1 MKQKSGKCWG
11 KFTPKQMPNGNWR
24 LRWPVPGI
32 TKSGRAKKRTE
43 TFSTKSEAD
52 EFAAKVNRKFRRD
65 GFSKD
70 NRSLESDSPLE
81 HPPASETDIT
91 LHQAGQRY
99 IEAFERALENRG
111 KRLKKDA
118 SQKKRRANEVLSSGD
133 GNSDTYVSENTLR
146 IKYAPAIRLLCDK
159 DDLGAKLLRK
169 ITRSDLEEHLNFL
182 DLAISTY
189 NDRVNLFDRFFKWC
203 TAPRQGFT
211 DSSPAAGLR
220 KLDDEWTEPEILTV
234 DEITRVFRA
243 AEKIDPGI
251 IPLLTLRAHAGLRT
265 SESERIRE
273 DDLNWRYRFIDI
285 RGDVA
290 KRKSPDKPM
299 PRKIE
304 GLMQTFWHWMESV
317 GGPDAKIDKV
327 NRYKRLRAVFAEAG
341 VFYKRNC
348 LRHSFCSYAFA
359 LVGDDGRVRKWSGH
373 RSSTAFYQNY
383 VNVTLCTKREAE
395 DYFALTPSD
404 NHVARLGKRRKR
416 HQPTVA
422 WPCDVEF
429 ARMIAEMSNV
439 KIAEKLNCTEAAV
452 RKERKKRQ
460 LQGNGSR

>member
-1 MKQKSGKCWG
+1 MRHKSKKSWG
-11 KFTPKQMPNGNWR
+11 KFCPKQMPNGNWR

-32 TKSGRAKKRTE
+32 TKSGRPKKRTK
-43 TFSTKSEAD
+43 TFPTKSEAD
-52 EFAAKVNRKFRRD
+52 EFAAKVNRKFRRE
-65 GFSKD
+65 GFRND
-70 NRSLESDSPLE
+70 NRSLQSESSSKR
-81 HPPASETDIT
+81 PPPSEGDIT
-91 LHQAGQRY
+91 LHEAGQRY
-99 IEAFERALENRG
+99 IQAFEQALKNRG
-111 KRLKKDA
+111 KRLKNDS

-146 IKYAPAIRLLCDK
+146 IKYAPAIRLLCNKNDM
-159 DDLGAKLLRK
+159 GAKLLRK

-203 TAPRQGFT
+203 TSPRQSFT
-211 DSSPAAGLR
+211 DSSPAAGLQ

-251 IPLLTLRAHAGLRT
+251 IPLLTLRTHAGLRT

-273 DDLNWRYRFIDI
+273 DDLNWRYKFIDI

-304 GLMQTFWHWMESV
+304 VLMQTFWHWMESV
-317 GGPDAKIDKV
+317 GGPDARIDKV
-327 NRYKRLRAVFAEAG
+327 NRYKRLRAVFAEAY

-373 RSSTAFYQNY
+373 RSPTAFYQNY
-383 VNVTLCTKREAE
+383 VNVTLCTKQEAE
-395 DYFALTPSD
+395 DYFALTPVG
-404 NHVARLGKRRKR
+404 NHVARLGQRRKR

-422 WPCDVEF
+422 WPSDAEF

-452 RKERKKRQ
+452 RKQRKKRKI
-460 LQGNGSR
+460 

>member
-1 MKQKSGKCWG
+1 MGQKSEKRRGRYC
-11 KFTPKQMPNGNWR
+11 PVPMPDGNWR
-24 LRWPVPGI
+24 LRWPVSGI
-32 TKSGRAKKRTE
+32 TKSGRPKKRTK
-43 TFSTKSEAD
+43 TFATKTEAE
-52 EFAAKVNRKFRRD
+52 EFAAKVNRKFRRE
-65 GFSKD
+65 GFRNDS
-70 NRSLESDSPLE
+70 RSLGSDSPLKRL
-81 HPPASETDIT
+81 PPSEADIT
-91 LHQAGQRY
+91 LHEAGRRY

-111 KRLKKDA
+111 KRLKND
-118 SQKKRRANEVLSSGD
+118 STQKKRRANEVLSSGD

-146 IKYAPAIRLLCDK
+146 VKYAPAIKLLCDEN
-159 DDLGAKLLRK
+159 DLGAKLLRN

-203 TAPRQGFT
+203 TGPRQGFT
-211 DSSPAAGLR
+211 DSSPAAGLQ
-220 KLDDEWTEPEILTV
+220 KLNDEWTEPEILTV

-243 AEKIDPGI
+243 AEEIDPGI

-265 SESERIRE
+265 SESERIKE
-273 DDLNWRYRFIDI
+273 DDLNWKYRFIDI

-304 GLMQTFWHWMESV
+304 GLMETFWGWMKSV

-327 NRYKRLRAVFAEAG
+327 NRYKRLRAVFAKAG
-341 VFYKRNC
+341 VSYKRNC

-373 RSSTAFYQNY
+373 RSPTAFYQNY
-383 VNVTLCTKREAE
+383 VNVTLCTKQEAE
-395 DYFALTPSD
+395 DYFALTPAG

-416 HQPTVA
+416 HQTTIA
-422 WPCDVEF
+422 WPSDAEF
-429 ARMIAEMSNV
+429 VRMIAEKSNV

-452 RKERKKRQ
+452 RKERKKRKI
-460 LQGNGSR
+460 

>member
-1 MKQKSGKCWG
+1 
-11 KFTPKQMPNGNWR
+11 
-24 LRWPVPGI
+24 VPGI
-32 TKSGRAKKRTE
+32 TKSGRPKKLTKS
-43 TFSTKSEAD
+43 FSTKSEAD
-52 EFAAKVNRKFRRD
+52 EFAAKVNRKFRLE
-65 GFSKD
+65 GFRNNSRILAAECASK
-70 NRSLESDSPLE
+70 RPSPID
-81 HPPASETDIT
+81 ADIT
-91 LHQAGQRY
+91 LHEAGLRY

-111 KRLKKDA
+111 KRLKKDCT
-118 SQKKRRANEVLSSGD
+118 QKKRRANELLSSGD
-133 GNSDTYVSENTLR
+133 GNTDTYVSENTLR

-159 DDLGAKLLRK
+159 NDLGAKLLSK
-169 ITRSDLEEHLNFL
+169 IKRSDLEEHLNFL

-189 NDRVNLFDRFFKWC
+189 NDRTNLFDRFFKWC
-203 TAPRQGFT
+203 TAPRQGFI
-211 DSSPAAGLR
+211 DSSPAAGLQ
-220 KLDDEWTEPEILTV
+220 KLNDEWTEPEILTV
-234 DEITRVFRA
+234 DEITRVFYA
-243 AEKIDPGI
+243 AEEIDPGI

-273 DDLNWRYRFIDI
+273 DDLNWKYRFIDI

-304 GLMQTFWHWMESV
+304 GLMETFWDWMKSV

-373 RSSTAFYQNY
+373 RSPTAFYQNY
-383 VNVTLCTKREAE
+383 VNVTLCTKKEAE

-404 NHVARLGKRRKR
+404 NHVARLGKRHRR
-416 HQPTVA
+416 HQPTIA
-422 WPCDVEF
+422 WPPDEEF
-429 ARMIAEMSNV
+429 VQMIAEMSNV
-439 KIAEKLNCTEAAV
+439 KIAEKLHCTEAAV
-452 RKERKKRQ
+452 RKERKKRN
-460 LQGNGSR
+460 L